1 MKLGCWCK
9 DHKQMRINAFQ
20 TSRTSVSSEALIKN
34 QVLYRQFI
42 TYNLLT
48 RQQLVASSPG
58 GPSKA
63 EEEAELRRRR
73 RTDFMEDVS
82 EDNDYVKH
90 FYDNQRNPNG
100 AVGAVFRRKR
110 FDDLKSVSQ
119 RKEESKQVEQQI
131 ESWLNR

>member
-1 MKLGCWCK
+1 M
-9 DHKQMRINAFQ
+9 
-20 TSRTSVSSEALIKN
+20 
-34 QVLYRQFI
+34 
-42 TYNLLT
+42 
-48 RQQLVASSPG
+48 ASSPG
-58 GPSKA
+58 LPSRE

-82 EDNDYVKH
+82 EDSDYVKH

>member
-1 MKLGCWCK
+1 MLSKL
-9 DHKQMRINAFQ
+9 REPPF
-20 TSRTSVSSEALIKN
+20 EALIKN
-34 QVLYRQFI
+34 QELYRQSI
-42 TYNLLT
+42 TYILLTVT
-48 RQQLVASSPG
+48 RQQLVASSPA
-58 GPSKA
+58 GPSRE